1 MKWIWV
7 YICLPFVVLGQ
18 KQSASKVDSTAYYI
32 QLANFNKKTDNYKSS
47 LAFSQKAYNYAVANN
62 DVKGEGDA
70 LFTLASTYFELKK
83 MNDAIETFTKS
94 ADCYSQLPPST
105 DYALCYYNI
114 GLCYMNLEEFSKAEI
129 NFEKAQSVYNELK
142 IETTQFLNL
151 QKGILYKNNGKIDLA
166 TKLFNVI
173 ISKDDSK
180 DIFKTKAEALYQLGT
195 IEQKLNHN
203 NLAVNYLNR
212 ALLLSSKNGN
222 LDQKAKILLEL
233 SVTYEKL
240 LDLKK
245 SHNFLKAHLDL
256 KNSLTNLNSKK
267 LDVNDYVDF
276 KEGERLKEIDQMT
289 KDNESQQKTNKFA
302 KLISILAIALIT
314 ILSLLS
320 LSLYKNNIIRTRS
333 NNTLKEKNYE
343 LQIAKDKAE
352 KASKARAEFLSTVSH
367 ELRTPL
373 NAINGIT
380 HLLLEDKPRENQL
393 HYLNSLK
400 FSGNYLLT
408 FINEILEINRIES
421 NTIEIEYI
429 DFNIKQLL
437 LDIKNSMTEIATN
450 NNNRFILEIDK
461 NIPEMLLGDPTKLSQ
476 IFINL
481 INNALKFTQNG
492 VVTIT
497 AKVMDTGDDFTR
509 IKFAVSDTGIGIP
522 EDKQETIFESFS
534 QGSIEINRKYGGT
547 GLGLTIVK
555 KIVDLLGGEINLKSE
570 VGAGTTFDFELN
582 LLNGTKEIVVEKPS
596 LYSDEVLKDKNILVV
611 EDNKINQMVTK
622 KMLEKKDIKC
632 YIIDNGEEAVE
643 MLSKENSYD
652 LVLMD
657 VHLPGINGTI
667 ATQKIREFDSTKP
680 IIALTAI
687 SLNENREM
695 LMSFGMTDVI
705 TKPFEPE
712 NFYRVIASNL
722 S

>member
-1 MKWIWV
+1 MKWIW
-7 YICLPFVVLGQ
+7 IFILLPFVCFGQ
-18 KQSASKVDSTAYYI
+18 KKSIVKVDSTAYYI
-32 QLANFNKKTDNYKSS
+32 QVANFNKKINNYKSS
-47 LAFSQKAYNYAVANN
+47 LTFSQKAYNFAKIKNN
-62 DVKGEGDA
+62 IKGQADA
-70 LFTLASTYFELKK
+70 LFSIGTTYFDLKK
-83 MNDAIETFTKS
+83 ITDALAFFSKS
-94 ADCYSQLPPST
+94 TTLYSQLPPAS
-105 DYALCYYNI
+105 DHALSYYYM
-114 GLCYMNLEEFSKAEI
+114 GLCYMILEEFTKADE
-129 NFEKAQSVYNELK
+129 NFDKAQTVYDLLK
-142 IETTQFLNL
+142 IDSSQFLSL
-151 QKGILYKNNGKIDLA
+151 QKAILYKKNGKIKLA
-166 TKLFNVI
+166 SKLFNEI

-180 DIFKTKAEALYQLGT
+180 DVFKTKAEALYQLGT
-195 IEQKLNHN
+195 IEENLSHN

-212 ALLLSSKNGN
+212 ALLLNAKERN
-222 LDQKAKILLEL
+222 LDQKVKILLSL
-233 SVTYEKL
+233 SKTYDKL
-240 LDLKK
+240 LDIDK
-245 SHNFLKAHLDL
+245 SHNYLKEHLAL
-256 KNSLTNLNSKK
+256 KDSLSKLNNKK
-267 LDVNDYVDF
+267 LDANDYISF
-276 KEGERLKEIDQMT
+276 KEIERMKAVEQMT
-289 KDNESQQKTNKFA
+289 KEYEAQQKTNKFA

-320 LSLYKNNIIRTRS
+320 LSLYKNNIIRTES
-333 NNTLKEKNYE
+333 NIILKEKNFE

-380 HLLLEDKPRENQL
+380 HLLLEDDPKQNQL

-421 NTIEIEYI
+421 SNIEIEYI

-437 LDIKNSMTEIATN
+437 LDIKNSMTEIASQN
-450 NNNRFILEIDK
+450 NNKFTLEID
-461 NIPEMLLGDPTKLSQ
+461 NTIPEMLLGDPTKLSQ

-481 INNALKFTQNG
+481 INNALKFTKDG
-492 VVTIT
+492 EV
-497 AKVMDTGDDFTR
+497 KVIATLVEKGNDFSK
-509 IKFAVSDTGIGIP
+509 INFAVSDTGIGIP
-522 EDKQETIFESFS
+522 TDKQESIFESFS

-570 VGAGTTFDFELN
+570 VNVGTTFDFELK
-582 LLNGTKEIVVEKPS
+582 LLDGSTEIKAEKTKM
-596 LYSDEVLKDKNILVV
+596 YSDDMLKNKYILVV

-622 KMLEKKDIKC
+622 KMLEKKAIKC
-632 YIIDNGEEAVE
+632 FIIDNGEEAVE
-643 MLSKENSYD
+643 MLSKENDFD

-667 ATQKIREFDSTKP
+667 ATQKIREFDSKKP

-705 TKPFEPE
+705 TKPFDPE
-712 NFYRVIASNL
+712 NFYKIIALNL